1 MRRRLL
7 LCILLGH
14 RRVMV
19 VDAWGLDG
27 TTRYASAMHPAC
39 ARCGVELVDNLHD
52 AGFQVKR

>member
-1 MRRRLL
+1 MRRRL

-27 TTRYASAMHPAC
+27 NTRYASAMHPAC